1 VDATRCVLELE
12 RAVGA
17 SQVETDRERCSQY
30 VRDES
35 YIEGVVPFAVV
46 HARDTGDIA
55 RTLSICD
62 THRIPVFPRAA
73 GSGKTG
79 GAVPTSPGIV
89 LDTLPLARVK
99 EIDREN
105 LIAIVEPGVIT
116 GKLHEQVEA
125 EGLFYPPDPN
135 SLEMCAIGG
144 NVAENAGGPRAFKY
158 GVTREYVYGLEAVLM
173 NGTVLRT
180 GKRTVKGVTGYDVT
194 ALLVGSEGTLAVFTE
209 ATLRLIPKPPEV
221 RTLLALFSHVLDAG
235 RAVSRIVARGFVP
248 RCLELLDREC
258 CDAVRESGK
267 VALAPDVQALL
278 IIEVDGEGATVD
290 TAMERV
296 GNACMEVGAIDVQV
310 ARHGGD
316 RDKMWAARRAMSHAL
331 RARARFKM
339 SEDIVVPRSRLGDML
354 ERVAAI
360 GERERLR
367 LPSYGHAGDGNL
379 HVNFLWD
386 DPDGKARVDRAIE
399 EVFRTTIELGG
410 TLTGEHGL
418 GVLKREYLPLEQSEE
433 LIEMQRRIKD
443 VFDPHAMLNP
453 GKMFPARGGHRAC

>member
-1 VDATRCVLELE
+1 MPTR
-12 RAVGA
+12 
-17 SQVETDRERCSQY
+17 
-30 VRDES
+30 
-35 YIEGVVPFAVV
+35 
-46 HARDTGDIA
+46 
-55 RTLSICD
+55 
-62 THRIPVFPRAA
+62 
-73 GSGKTG
+73 
-79 GAVPTSPGIV
+79 PGIV

-105 LIAIVEPGVIT
+105 LIAVVEPGVIT
-116 GKLHEQVEA
+116 GRLHELVES

-135 SLEMCAIGG
+135 SLDLCAIGG

-158 GVTREYVYGLEAVLM
+158 GVTREYVYGLEAVTM
-173 NGTVLRT
+173 DGTVLRT

-209 ATLRLIPKPPEV
+209 ATLRLLPKPPEV
-221 RTLLALFSHVLDAG
+221 RTLLALFGDVLDAG
-235 RAVSRIVARGFVP
+235 RAVSRIVARGLVP

-258 CDAVRESGK
+258 CEAIRDNGK
-267 VALAPDVQALL
+267 VPLAPSVQAVL
-278 IIEVDGEGATVD
+278 IIEIDGEGPSLD
-290 TAMERV
+290 GEMERV
-296 GNACMEVGAIDVQV
+296 GNACTEAGATDVQV
-310 ARHGGD
+310 AKHGGD
-316 RDKMWAARRAMSHAL
+316 RDRMWAARRAMSHAL

-354 ERVAAI
+354 DRVARIA
-360 GERERLR
+360 EREALR

-399 EVFRTTIELGG
+399 EVFRITIELGG

-418 GVLKREYLPLEQSEE
+418 GVLKRDYLPLEQSEP
-433 LIEMQRRIKD
+433 LIELQRRIKD
-443 VFDPHAMLNP
+443 TFDPLGLLNP